1 MTARVDQAPAA
12 GDELAETGPELVF
25 GYLTLRHAVTAISR
39 TARAYSNVRTLWWP
53 LAYLDLPMMWTFHT
67 LSIAR
72 RPDQLVT
79 LGAAGAQL
87 HSPAEG
93 AKPRT
98 ATLLWVL
105 LLADLIVLI
114 GVPVALV
121 DISATLPALIIAT
134 VWWFLLLAI
143 PFATYGLP
151 ALIQQFRARGL
162 GGWKARTLAQTGR
175 TPVLVSQL
183 GAWPCTGGGR
193 RGTGDGFTLMT
204 ELAAVVRAEGQI
216 LVGVA
221 RSKTLA
227 EKYVV
232 ETAAQQSTEDPRHL
246 RWP

>member
-1 MTARVDQAPAA
+1 VTTRVGPATSE
-12 GDELAETGPELVF
+12 GDEIAELVPELVA
-25 GYLTLRHAVTAISR
+25 GYLTLQHAATSISR

-53 LAYLDLPMMWTFHT
+53 LAYLDLPMLWSFHA

-79 LGAAGAQL
+79 LGSACAQL
-87 HSPAEG
+87 NSSTAG

-98 ATLLWVL
+98 AKLLWVL
-105 LLADLIVLI
+105 FLADLVVLI

-121 DISATLPALIIAT
+121 DVWNTLPALIIAT
-134 VWWFLLLAI
+134 LWWLLLLLI
-143 PFATYGLP
+143 PFATYGVP
-151 ALIQQFRARGL
+151 ALIQQYRARGL
-162 GGWKARTLAQTGR
+162 GGWKSRTLEQTGR

-204 ELAAVVRAEGQI
+204 ELAGLMRAEGQI
-216 LVGVA
+216 MVGVA
-221 RSKTLA
+221 RSKKLT
-227 EKYVV
+227 EKYVAD
-232 ETAAQQSTEDPRHL
+232 TAAQQSTDNPRHL